1 MAGVLYAK
9 QRKENQG
16 LILNPDEFQV
26 MLGNAEPSLSSFF
39 DQLYVGTNP
48 HNKNHMTNTRNRQ
61 RLVLL
66 CYFLAGL
73 NNKFINGV
81 KAEIGYLLDSAGVS
95 STALETIAGA
105 GISIRR
111 ETVARYKKKQ
121 EANHIDT
128 AGMFR
133 SEHVSM
139 KFIKRNYIYILL
151 LVLMYL
157 ILLDE

>member
-1 MAGVLYAK
+1 MAGILYAK

-16 LILNPDEFQV
+16 LILDPDEFQV
-26 MLGNAEPSLSSFF
+26 MLANAEPSLANFF
-39 DQLYVGTNP
+39 DQLYIGTNP
-48 HNKNHMTNTRNRQ
+48 HDKSRMTNTRNRR
-61 RLVLL
+61 RLVLF

-111 ETVARYKKKQ
+111 ETVARYKRKR
-121 EANHIDT
+121 EANHINT
-128 AGMFR
+128 VGTFMSEYVSIKFLSEILYMF
-133 SEHVSM
+133 SYS
-139 KFIKRNYIYILL
+139 Y
-151 LVLMYL
+151 
-157 ILLDE
+157 

>member
-1 MAGVLYAK
+1 MAGILYAK

-16 LILNPDEFQV
+16 LILDPDEFQV
-26 MLGNAEPSLSSFF
+26 MLANGEPSL
-39 DQLYVGTNP
+39 TNP
-48 HNKNHMTNTRNRQ
+48 HDKSRMTNTRNR
-61 RLVLL
+61 RCLVLF

-111 ETVARYKKKQ
+111 ETVARYKRKR
-121 EANHIDT
+121 EANHINT
-128 AGMFR
+128 VGTFMSEYVSIKFLSKILYMF
-133 SEHVSM
+133 SYS
-139 KFIKRNYIYILL
+139 Y
-151 LVLMYL
+151 
-157 ILLDE
+157 